1 MEKENPLFDPS
12 RFRRFKATLPFLL
25 YAALIGYF
33 YSFSQYGFNIWDE
46 GGFANG
52 TLRTLNGQQALKDFN
67 PNGYLPGR
75 YIYGAIFF
83 KLLGIDIQ
91 SLRWSVILIT
101 PGMVF
106 MVYAI
111 SRKIMPQGF
120 AFLAA
125 LFMLSAPSMYYNR
138 FFPFFTVLNLFC
150 LLNVLEKKRMR
161 DFLLL
166 GASILLAGFFKF
178 EIALIALLIALAL
191 TGVLILKK
199 GSGNEALHLK
209 SGDVPIPPPRL
220 NLLSWISVVSLGLA
234 FAATVGY
241 FLQNGFFLKVF
252 KLVVD
257 AHNVWGNPFPDIF
270 PLGPMIEKLGPH
282 KMFERL
288 LFYLPLWVYAG
299 VGVILLSRII
309 KSKSAILTRDISLLI
324 ILSFGICVF
333 GLVIWRAGFDNLLRT
348 LPPFYILFCYL
359 LYLGREK
366 ILCWMKVPGDS
377 AQSDSFLEKI
387 PVNVLIVSLP
397 FLFFFE
403 MNVHHGFYAGS
414 IGAMKKE
421 TQWVQLDRLKVYTHP
436 SEAKWLREVV
446 DRIEIYTDKGDPIL
460 ALPLNPIFYFLTD
473 RVNPTRYD
481 WILPGMLTTEEE
493 KKMVE
498 GLKIHRPKMV
508 IFVDIPIDGK
518 EERRLANYAP
528 LLYGFLIENYQF
540 DEIIGL
546 FQILLPRQTKQTP

>member
-1 MEKENPLFDPS
+1 MEKENPLLGSS
-12 RFRRFKATLPFLL
+12 RFRLLKASFPFLL

-178 EIALIALLIALAL
+178 EIALIALLISLAL

-199 GSGNEALHLK
+199 GSGNEAFRLK
-209 SGDVPIPPPRL
+209 PGEVPIPSPRL

-270 PLGPMIEKLGPH
+270 PLGPIIDQLGPH

-309 KSKSAILTRDISLLI
+309 KSKLAISTRDISLLI

-366 ILCWMKVPGDS
+366 ILCWMKVSVNS

-397 FLFFFE
+397 VLFFFE

-414 IGAMKKE
+414 IGAMTKK
-421 TQWVQLDRLKVYTHP
+421 TQWVQLDRMRVYANP
-436 SEAKWLREVV
+436 SEAKWLQEVV

-460 ALPLNPIFYFLTD
+460 ALPLNPVFYFLTD

-498 GLKIHRPKMV
+498 GLKSHRPKMV